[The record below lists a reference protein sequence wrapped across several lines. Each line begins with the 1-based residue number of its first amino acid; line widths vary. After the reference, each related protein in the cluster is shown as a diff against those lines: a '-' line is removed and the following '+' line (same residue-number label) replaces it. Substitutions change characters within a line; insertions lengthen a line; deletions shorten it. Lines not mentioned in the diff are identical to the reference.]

1 MIKEEKLE
9 RNLKYKSYLIIT
21 KYIPHFTAF
30 IYVVYTILGLFGIDV
45 IQLEHLVHVSVV
57 SWIYFYLNS
66 LVFRY
71 CYVHRLPLYYIA
83 LNELIV
89 VTDAYYTIP
98 VDDFILTAI
107 HVAMIGILLLG
118 YSYYYIKFKMK

>member
-1 MIKEEKLE
+1 MIKEEKLK
-9 RNLKYKSYLIIT
+9 RSLKYKNYLIIT

-45 IQLEHLVHVSVV
+45 IQLGHLVHVSVV

-107 HVAMIGILLLG
+107 HVVMIGILLLG
-118 YSYYYIKFKMK
+118 YSYYYIKFKLK

>member
-9 RNLKYKSYLIIT
+9 RSLKYKSYLIIT

-45 IQLEHLVHVSVV
+45 IQLGHLVHVSVV

-107 HVAMIGILLLG
+107 HVVMIGILLLG
-118 YSYYYIKFKMK
+118 YSYYYIKFKLK